1 MYGMTRWWAHIFT
14 LQVSCHRW
22 WRSPGIKVLSSGCVR
37 PCFVHQVPKWR
48 WSCYS
53 YLVYGLQDLKC
64 SWTKWVLK
72 HTIPPQH
79 KGRTWRE
86 LGLLPVTVRIRI
98 FVHSHGILEVIG
110 SPSSPSPMK
119 NSISTLPNPSPPT
132 HTQTSK
138 LVISGHSGGWTEKDL
153 HSI

>member
-22 WRSPGIKVLSSGCVR
+22 WRSPGIKALSSGCVC
-37 PCFVHQVPKWR
+37 PCFVHQVPKWHQ
-48 WSCYS
+48 SCYS

-79 KGRTWRE
+79 KGRTWGK
-86 LGLLPVTVRIRI
+86 LGLLPVTVRNRIRI

-138 LVISGHSGGWTEKDL
+138 LVISRHSGG
-153 HSI
+153 

>member
-53 YLVYGLQDLKC
+53 YLVYSLQDLKC

-72 HTIPPQH
+72 HTILPQH